1 MDNREIAF
9 TKQAV
14 LATKDWDTYQA
25 ILRRCLRASEI
36 MAKGRVKPGKV

>member
-9 TKQAV
+9 TKQAA

-25 ILRRCLRASEI
+25 ILRKCLRVADE
-36 MAKGRVKPGKV
+36 AVKTREKSRKP